1 MVTDGEGDEYNERVE
16 QVLAP
21 GWEDHQMRRKMTRKE
36 VIREESVSESVM
48 MVVAHLVEVVP
59 LVWEESGTE
68 HQRE

>member
-1 MVTDGEGDEYNERVE
+1 MTDGEGDEYNERVD

-21 GWEDHQMRRKMTRKE
+21 GWEDLKMRRKMTRKE

-48 MVVAHLVEVVP
+48 MVVAHLVEVVL